1 MKEPLV
7 VIDLGA
13 GSPKSRSAGYVVT
26 GGNLLAPL
34 GHPGNFLVGFGCR
47 TVEGLSMLEFRL
59 GVLETVLGR
68 QFAKEEVHGSKGW
81 HRRWVMRFLAPLIC
95 ILGFSALAQ
104 TNLTIK
110 LLNTANPVVGF
121 RVPDQETNE
130 LTIASN
136 TNLLVKSANQQV
148 QTLVGCKNVMDV
160 SWLAATNKI
169 YHVLIRTNVSDSW
182 TYTRI
187 RIVGAGSKY
196 HFYDFLDAPQ
206 RFYALSIE

>member
-1 MKEPLV
+1 MKL
-7 VIDLGA
+7 
-13 GSPKSRSAGYVVT
+13 
-26 GGNLLAPL
+26 
-34 GHPGNFLVGFGCR
+34 
-47 TVEGLSMLEFRL
+47 
-59 GVLETVLGR
+59 
-68 QFAKEEVHGSKGW
+68 FA
-81 HRRWVMRFLAPLIC
+81 ALIFM
-95 ILGFSALAQ
+95 LGFSALAQ

-187 RIVGAGSKY
+187 RIVGTGSKY